1 MKNFILIIAIALLN
15 SISSYAQEKGK
26 ITIHKNVNG
35 EETVFEKEFDSTEDI
50 DVEELLKEYGLDI
63 NIDVDMEEGARILEI
78 IVAEES
84 DNEAPFR
91 FKAGY
96 ESGSRAF
103 LGVTSGG
110 SSEGKGAMVGRVIEG
125 GSAEHMG
132 LKEGDIITQFDGEKI
147 FNFSMLREAVRE
159 ARAGENVSLKIE
171 RDGKRKN
178 IKGTIGEK
186 QDDDIHSFFFDN
198 GEHEYY
204 NEFDSEKLE
213 NMLEEL
219 EIELENLDGQN
230 FHFEWDGEDME
241 EWSKEFSEKMQAWG
255 EAFGNSF
262 EFDNNNSTRTV
273 VIIVEDISKEE
284 ADAVNA
290 QADPKLSTVNDLDLG
305 ELRFYPNPGDGQFDL
320 SFTSNQS
327 GDLNLMIF
335 DSYGKKVYYE
345 MLGDFEGR
353 YENEIDISRRTAGS
367 YFLQIEQGGKTYSK
381 KIVKE

>member
-125 GSAEHMG
+125 GSAEQMG